1 MPRKEETQE
10 KSRLLWGPKRRNPV
24 LPRAKR
30 CSLTARVLKHSVF
43 RRKPEYAALL
53 TEREARFADV
63 TPEALAA
70 QFGYSR
76 RQIIRIIQDCTG
88 QRFTQ
93 LQTRLRMEK
102 AARMRKA
109 GAASVEDIGLAVGYS
124 DRACFY
130 RAFKKHFGCT
140 PKAYC
145 QGRRPPL
152 TKGSLF

>member
-1 MPRKEETQE
+1 MVNIISMSRPAL
-10 KSRLLWGPKRRNPV
+10 RLLSASCTPLTK
-24 LPRAKR
+24 
-30 CSLTARVLKHSVF
+30 SLI
-43 RRKPEYAALL
+43 
-53 TEREARFADV
+53 FADV
-63 TPEALAA
+63 TLDALAA

-76 RQIIRIIQDCTG
+76 RQVIRIIQDCTG
-88 QRFTQ
+88 ERFTR

-109 GAASVEDIGLAVGYS
+109 GAASVDDIGLAVGFS
-124 DRACFY
+124 DRTGFY

-140 PKAYC
+140 PRAFC